1 MKALRCACLAI
12 LTTLALSTVET
23 ACAAAANASMP
34 DLSGVWLVEKD
45 LKALRTDAGS
55 LPPLT
60 PWAQTSYQEHW
71 VAFQNGGVDFD
82 RTKIRCASPG
92 VPRAMFLPYP
102 FEIVQTSEQ
111 LVFVLG
117 WNHQFRRVPLGSGDS
132 PESYFPSAMGSASGH
147 WEGETL
153 VIETL
158 GFTDDTLLDETGLP
172 HSENLRVTE
181 RLRLLDRGRRLENR
195 IHIEDSKAYSR
206 SWETTVTYRKLPG
219 ASIQEDVCVER
230 IRSGKSAI
238 EPYDPK
244 RWKSK

>member
-1 MKALRCACLAI
+1 MKTLRGAFITI
-12 LTTLALSTVET
+12 LTTLALSAVET
-23 ACAAAANASMP
+23 SCAAAANASAP
-34 DLSGVWLVEKD
+34 DLNGVWLVEKD

-60 PWAQTSYQEHW
+60 SSAQASYQERW
-71 VAFQNGGVDFD
+71 AAFQNGGIDFD
-82 RTKIRCASPG
+82 RTKTRCAAPG

-102 FEIVQTSEQ
+102 FEIVQASEQ

-117 WNHQFRRVPLGSGDS
+117 WNHQFRHVPLGSGDPS
-132 PESYFPSAMGSASGH
+132 ESYFPSAMGRAGGH

-153 VIETL
+153 VIETI

-172 HSENLRVTE
+172 HSENLHVTE
-181 RLRLLDRGRRLENR
+181 RLRLIDRGRRLENR
-195 IHIEDSKAYSR
+195 IHIEDSKAYSQ

-219 ASIQEDVCVER
+219 ANIQEDVCVER

-238 EPYDPK
+238 APYDPK